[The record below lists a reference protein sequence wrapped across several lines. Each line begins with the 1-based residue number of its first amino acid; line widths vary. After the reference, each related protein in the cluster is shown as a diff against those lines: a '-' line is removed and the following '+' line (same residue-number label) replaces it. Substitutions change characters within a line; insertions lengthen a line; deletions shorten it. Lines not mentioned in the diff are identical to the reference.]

1 MPLSSL
7 LMYLID
13 EEIWLK
19 VYQKKKKKR
28 KHIICLIKLDV
39 EKSGAM
45 ICGKKVYLV

>member
-1 MPLSSL
+1 MPLASL

-19 VYQKKKKKR
+19 LYQKKRKE
-28 KHIICLIKLDV
+28 KHIICLVKLNV

-45 ICGKKVYLV
+45 ICVKEFQ